1 MTENNLIDIDN
12 TLVNEVFLCAV
23 NEQKIH
29 DQSISIYRK
38 FTLGYYTD
46 LWLQANFKRLAK
58 MYTREYSKKWQLSI
72 NNNEM
77 LKIASL
83 LQDYYHPN
91 NY

>member
-23 NEQKIH
+23 NNQKIH

-38 FTLGYYTD
+38 FTLGYYTN
-46 LWLQANFKRLAK
+46 LWLDCSFKRIAK
-58 MYTREYSKKWQLSI
+58 MYSRKYSRQWQISI
-72 NNNEM
+72 NYREIN
-77 LKIASL
+77 KIADL
-83 LQDYYHPN
+83 LQDYYHPD